1 MIFNVATL
9 IVSVAALAISAWAAI
24 RQLRLVRGSSDLKL
38 TAEIL
43 VGRFGSKDFQV
54 DQRYV
59 LERLAQ
65 EHDPAL
71 GISGLPEPAAAAA
84 WNVGFMFENLGMMTV
99 FGLVDRRIVLSIGN
113 YRIQRSWEA
122 LEPFIRAERSI
133 RDAPFLDFFE
143 NAYVEARA
151 TSPRDLYR
159 SLGLKESRS
168 SSASVDAARSS

>member
-9 IVSVAALAISAWAAI
+9 IVSVAALAISGWAAA

-43 VGRFGSKDFQV
+43 VGRFGSKEFQV

-59 LERLAQ
+59 LERLGQ
-65 EHDPAL
+65 DHDPAL
-71 GISGLPEPAAAAA
+71 GIGGLPEPAAAAA
-84 WNVGFMFENLGMMTV
+84 WNVAFMYENLGLMLV

-122 LEPFIRAERSI
+122 LEPFIRAERSL
-133 RDAPFLDFFE
+133 RDAPFMNFFE
-143 NAYVEARA
+143 NAYVEACA
-151 TSPRDLYR
+151 TSPGDIYR
-159 SLGLKESRS
+159 SLGLKETRS
-168 SSASVDAARSS
+168 SSASAAAARSS